1 MKKML
6 DKSGFFFFSNVVNV
20 YCRLCDDGALHLSY
34 TNIHIYVYMKYFS
47 NGVRL
52 LKVVRILYEFP
63 SSHAACENRAD
74 VWNALFLM
82 KQPPTSL

>member
-1 MKKML
+1 MYIG
-6 DKSGFFFFSNVVNV
+6 STFPG
-20 YCRLCDDGALHLSY
+20 
-34 TNIHIYVYMKYFS
+34 
-47 NGVRL
+47 GVRL
-52 LKVVRILYEFP
+52 LMAVEILYEFP